1 MQVRPFNP
9 PNPTFGADI
18 SECNL
23 ATVSDDNF
31 KEIYQLWLKY
41 GVLRFRGQK
50 LNDDQLQAF
59 SGKFGKLDTIPYF
72 DKMGIT
78 EEEFKRQGR
87 GSIYILNISNIKKE
101 GKPIGGLGDGEAV
114 WHADMTSQ
122 EIQGIGMVLYG
133 EIIPSEGGDTQFS
146 DQYAAY
152 DCLPEDLKR
161 RIENL
166 SIKHDATH
174 TSDGELRYG
183 FEEFASG
190 DPRETPGKLHPI
202 VYTHPETGKK
212 ALYLGRRAW
221 AYVDGL
227 SLEDS
232 EALLDE
238 LWTYAVKDEHVIT
251 HQWQVGDVIAWDNRS
266 TLHRRDGF
274 NEPRLLKRC
283 QLVNK

>member
-1 MQVRPFNP
+1 MQVQTISPS
-9 PNPTFGADI
+9 FGADI
-18 SECNL
+18 SDCDL
-23 ATVSDDNF
+23 ATLDNEAF

-41 GVLRFRGQK
+41 GVLRFRDQT
-50 LNDDQLQAF
+50 LSDDQLQAF
-59 SGKFGKLDTIPYF
+59 SAMFGKLDTIPYF
-72 DKMGIT
+72 DKMGLT
-78 EEEFKRQGR
+78 EEEFKLQGR
-87 GSIYILNISNIKKE
+87 GSIYILNISNIKKD
-101 GKPIGGLGDGEAV
+101 GQPIGGLGDGEAV

-122 EIQGIGMVLYG
+122 EIQGVGMVLYG
-133 EIIPSEGGDTQFS
+133 EIIPSKGGDTQFA

-152 DCLPEDLKR
+152 NSLPEDLKS

-183 FEEFASG
+183 FEEFAAD

-202 VYTHPETGKK
+202 VYIHPETGKK

-221 AYVDGL
+221 AYVGGL
-227 SLEDS
+227 PLEDS

-238 LWTYAVKDEHVIT
+238 LWTFAVDDEHVIT
-251 HQWQVGDVIAWDNRS
+251 HQWRVGDVIAWDNRS

-274 NEPRLLKRC
+274 DEARLLKRC
-283 QLVNK
+283 QLINK

>member
-9 PNPTFGADI
+9 SNPSFGADI
-18 SECNL
+18 NDCNL

-41 GVLRFRGQK
+41 GVLRFRGQD
-50 LNDDQLQAF
+50 LSDDQLQAF
-59 SGKFGKLDTIPYF
+59 SAKFGKLDTIPYF
-72 DKMGIT
+72 GKMDIT
-78 EEEFKRQGR
+78 EEEFKRQGG

-152 DCLPEDLKR
+152 DSLPADLKR

-283 QLVNK
+283 QLVNE